1 MSHGPFLLGIDQGT
15 SGSRALILDRA
26 GKIRGYGYRPL
37 ARHHPHPGWV
47 EQDPTEVAAGVASA
61 MTEAIAD
68 AGCRPTDIAACG
80 IACQRNTDF
89 VWHAVTGQPLA
100 KAITWQDLRT
110 ASLLADLATWPEAD
124 QWRWRLGYT
133 PGPFS
138 SAMHLAWRLRHQEEV
153 ALAARTGQLRVG
165 FSASWLLAALG
176 QPVGY
181 RLDFSLIQQ
190 LGLFDFRQEA
200 YWAEWL
206 AALGISRKILPVAA
220 PTVHPYGTLTVTGP
234 DGGSADIPVWAMI
247 GDQQAALFG
256 YDCRRPGETEC
267 THGTASFINVC
278 TGSEAPYY
286 ADVINTYLAWSLATR
301 DPHSASQDSTSGIA
315 HTYCLEART
324 AATGSA
330 IRWMREQARLFDQ
343 VEELGL
349 LAGSVTDSGGVVFV
363 PAFSGLFS
371 PTEDATARGAILGL
385 TLGSSRAHIVRAFVE
400 GVAYETRAILDLV
413 QADSSDLDI
422 AQLKVGGGVSASD
435 AVCQIQADALGIPV
449 IRPTFTETT
458 GRAAALLAGLGIGV
472 WRAPD
477 ELPALPGEHTSFE
490 PRISADER
498 DNGYHLWLEGVERAR
513 GWTVEEQASGLAR

>member
-1 MSHGPFLLGIDQGT
+1 MSQRPFLLGIDQGT

-26 GKIRGYGYRPL
+26 GQMRGYGYRSL
-37 ARHHPHPGWV
+37 ARLHPCLGWV
-47 EQDPTEVAAGVASA
+47 EQDPTEVTAGVASA
-61 MTEAIAD
+61 ITTAIAD

-89 VWHAVTGQPLA
+89 VWHAATGQPLA

-110 ASLLADLATWPEAD
+110 DSLLADLAKWPQAD

-138 SAMHLAWRLRHQEEV
+138 SALHLAWRLRHQQEV
-153 ALAARTGQLRVG
+153 AVAARTGQLRVG

-176 QPVGY
+176 QPAGY
-181 RLDFSLIQQ
+181 WLDFSLVQQ
-190 LGLFDFRQEA
+190 LGLFDFRHKD
-200 YWAEWL
+200 YWAGWL
-206 AALGISRKILPVAA
+206 AALEIPPEILPVTA
-220 PTVHPYGTLTVTGP
+220 PTVHPYGTLAVTGP
-234 DGGSADIPVWAMI
+234 DGRSADVPVWAMI

-278 TGSEAPYY
+278 TGSEAPYC
-286 ADVINTYLAWSLATR
+286 ADVINTYFAWSLATHHPHAIRR
-301 DPHSASQDSTSGIA
+301 DPRSEIA

-330 IRWMREQARLFDQ
+330 IRWMMKQARLFDQ

-349 LAGSVTDSGGVVFV
+349 LADSVTDSGGVVFV

-371 PTEDATARGAILGL
+371 PAEDATARGTILGL
-385 TLGSSRAHIVRAFVE
+385 TLDSSRAHIVRAFVE
-400 GVAYETRAILDLV
+400 GVAYETRAILELV
-413 QADSSDLDI
+413 RANSSELEI
-422 AQLKVGGGVSASD
+422 AQLQVGGGVSASD

-472 WRAPD
+472 WRSPD
-477 ELPALPGEHTSFE
+477 EFPALPGEHTLFK
-490 PRISADER
+490 PRITADER
-498 DNGYHLWLEGVERAR
+498 DAGYRRWLEAVERAR
-513 GWTVEEQASGLAR
+513 GWTVEK

>member
-1 MSHGPFLLGIDQGT
+1 MSQKPFLLGIDQGT

-26 GKIRGYGYRPL
+26 GQRRGYGYQPL
-37 ARHHPHPGWV
+37 ARLHPRLGWV
-47 EQDPTEVAAGVASA
+47 EQDPAEVAAGVASA
-61 MTEAIAD
+61 ITAAIAD

-80 IACQRNTDF
+80 IACQRNTEF
-89 VWHAVTGQPLA
+89 VWHAATGQSLA

-110 ASLLADLATWPEAD
+110 DSLLADLVKWPQAD

-138 SAMHLAWRLRHQEEV
+138 SALHLAWRLRHQQEV
-153 ALAARTGQLRVG
+153 AEAAQAGQLRVG

-176 QPVGY
+176 QPAGY
-181 RLDFSLIQQ
+181 WLDFSLVQQ
-190 LGLFDFRQEA
+190 LGLFDFRHED
-200 YWAEWL
+200 YWTEWL
-206 AALGISRKILPVAA
+206 AALEISPESLPTPA
-220 PTVHPYGTLTVTGP
+220 PTVHPYGTLAVTGP
-234 DGGSADIPVWAMI
+234 DGDSADVPVWAML

-286 ADVINTYLAWSLATR
+286 ADVINTYFAWSLPADIPHSTSR
-301 DPHSASQDSTSGIA
+301 DPKSEIA

-330 IRWMREQARLFDQ
+330 IRWMVEQARLFDR

-349 LAGSVTDSGGVVFV
+349 LADSVADSGGVLFV

-371 PTEDATARGAILGL
+371 PAEDATARGTILGL

-400 GVAYETRAILDLV
+400 GVAYETRAILELV
-413 QADSSDLDI
+413 QANSETKI
-422 AQLKVGGGVSASD
+422 TQLQVGGGVSASD

-449 IRPTFTETT
+449 VRPTFSETT
-458 GRAAALLAGLGIGV
+458 GRAATLLAGLGIGA
-472 WRAPD
+472 WRSPD
-477 ELPALPGEHTSFE
+477 ELPTLPGDYTSFE
-490 PRISADER
+490 PSINADER
-498 DNGYHLWLEGVERAR
+498 DAGYRRWLEAVERAR
-513 GWTVEEQASGLAR
+513 GWIVEK